1 MREAGEELISPAL
14 RTTPPSHSLQ
24 GEVAAGVSFPGKA
37 RQFGRRDSGAN
48 TRDRSCD
55 PC

>member
-37 RQFGRRDSGAN
+37 R
-48 TRDRSCD
+48 
-55 PC
+55 